1 MKLLFVITSLEN
13 GGAER
18 VCASLANYFS
28 TKHKVEILYFSG
40 EIFYEISP
48 KVKLNKFTRN
58 SRIPRLAAKLL
69 AIRKHAKDAD
79 CILSFMD
86 STNILS
92 IIATAFLG
100 RKLIISEHSAHDF
113 VGLKWRVLRRIFY
126 PFATALTVLNK
137 SDFNYY
143 SFVKNKAIIYNPSI
157 FKPSFGG
164 QENGGQENGGQKEK
178 LIIFVGRLEPV
189 KGCDIFLR
197 ALALLGLDDFK
208 LLVLGAGSQKKSL
221 QSLSAGLGLKNLE
234 FLGSVSDIQN
244 YYKKAKIIVSSSRFE
259 GLGNALIE
267 SAFFEC
273 IRVATPTAGALELL
287 EDGKNGFISSD
298 FSEQALAKAILKAI
312 NADESVLEN
321 TRAQCEKFSLE
332 NIAAQWWEL
341 IK

>member
-28 TKHKVEILYFSG
+28 KENEVEILYFSG

-48 KVKLNKFTRN
+48 KVKLNKFSRN

-79 CILSFMD
+79 CMISFMD

-126 PFATALTVLNK
+126 PFATALTVLSR

-164 QENGGQENGGQKEK
+164 QKEK
-178 LIIFVGRLEPV
+178 LIIFVGRLEYV

-197 ALALLGLDDFK
+197 ALALLKLDDFK
-208 LLVLGAGSQKKSL
+208 VLVLGSGSQKKSL
-221 QSLSAGLGLKNLE
+221 QSLSEKLGLKNLE

-267 SAFFEC
+267 SAFFDC

-298 FSEQALAKAILKAI
+298 FSEQALAKAILKAL

-321 TRAQCEKFSLE
+321 TRAESEKFRLE
-332 NIAAQWWEL
+332 NIAAKWWEL

>member
-28 TKHKVEILYFSG
+28 KENEVEILYFSG
-40 EIFYEISP
+40 EIFYKINS

-79 CILSFMD
+79 CVISFMD

-126 PFATALTVLNK
+126 PFASALTVLNR

-157 FKPSFGG
+157 FKPSF
-164 QENGGQENGGQKEK
+164 GGQKEK

-197 ALALLGLDDFK
+197 ALALLRLDDFK

-221 QSLSAGLGLKNLE
+221 QSLSAKLGLKNLE
-234 FLGSVSDIQN
+234 FLGAISDIQN

-267 SAFFEC
+267 SAFFDC
-273 IRVATPTAGALELL
+273 IRVATPTAGAMELL

-332 NIAAQWWEL
+332 NIAREWWEL

>member
-28 TKHKVEILYFSG
+28 KENEVEILYFSG

-48 KVKLNKFTRN
+48 KVKLNKFSRN

-69 AIRKHAKDAD
+69 AIRKRAKDAD
-79 CILSFMD
+79 CVISFMD

-126 PFATALTVLNK
+126 PFASALTVLNK

-157 FKPSFGG
+157 FKPSFGR
-164 QENGGQENGGQKEK
+164 QKEK
-178 LIIFVGRLEPV
+178 LIIFVGRLEYV

-197 ALALLGLDDFK
+197 ALALLRLDDFK
-208 LLVLGAGSQKKSL
+208 LLVLGDGSQKKSL
-221 QSLSAGLGLKNLE
+221 QSLSEKLGLKNLE

-259 GLGNALIE
+259 GLGNVLIE

-298 FSEQALAKAILKAI
+298 FSEQALAKAILKAL

>member
-28 TKHKVEILYFSG
+28 KENEVEILYFSG

-48 KVKLNKFTRN
+48 KVKLNKFSRN

-69 AIRKHAKDAD
+69 AIRGHAKDAD
-79 CILSFMD
+79 CVISFMD

-126 PFATALTVLNK
+126 PFASALTVLSK
-137 SDFNYY
+137 SDFSYY

-164 QENGGQENGGQKEK
+164 QKEK
-178 LIIFVGRLEPV
+178 LIIFVGRLEYV

-197 ALALLGLDDFK
+197 ALALLKLDDFK
-208 LLVLGAGSQKKSL
+208 VLVLGDGSQKKSL
-221 QSLSAGLGLKNLE
+221 QSLSEKLGLKNLE

-267 SAFFEC
+267 SAFFDC

-321 TRAQCEKFSLE
+321 TRAESEKFSLE

>member
-28 TKHKVEILYFSG
+28 KENEVEILYFSG

-48 KVKLNKFTRN
+48 KVKLNKFSRN

-69 AIRKHAKDAD
+69 AIRKRAKDAD
-79 CILSFMD
+79 CVISFMD

-126 PFATALTVLNK
+126 PFATALTVLSR

-164 QENGGQENGGQKEK
+164 QKEK
-178 LIIFVGRLEPV
+178 LIIFVGRLEHV

-197 ALALLGLDDFK
+197 ALALLKLDDFK
-208 LLVLGAGSQKKSL
+208 LLVLGDGSQKKNL
-221 QSLSAGLGLKNLE
+221 QSLSEKLGLKNLE

-267 SAFFEC
+267 SAFFDC
-273 IRVATPTAGALELL
+273 IRVATPTAGAMELL

-298 FSEQALAKAILKAI
+298 FSEQALAKAILKAL

-321 TRAQCEKFSLE
+321 TRAESEKFSLE
-332 NIAAQWWEL
+332 NIAKEWWEL

>member
-1 MKLLFVITSLEN
+1 MKLLFIITSLEN

-28 TKHKVEILYFSG
+28 AEHEVEILYFSG

-48 KVKLNKFTRN
+48 KVKLNKFSRN

-69 AIRKHAKDAD
+69 AIRKRAKDAD

-126 PFATALTVLNK
+126 PFATALTVLSR

-164 QENGGQENGGQKEK
+164 QKEK
-178 LIIFVGRLEPV
+178 LIIFVGRLEYV

-208 LLVLGAGSQKKSL
+208 LLVLGGGSQKKSL
-221 QSLSAGLGLKNLE
+221 QNLSEKLGLKNLE

-267 SAFFEC
+267 SAFFDC

-298 FSEQALAKAILKAI
+298 FSEQALAKAILKAL

-321 TRAQCEKFSLE
+321 TRAESEKFSLE
-332 NIAAQWWEL
+332 NIAAKWWEL

>member
-1 MKLLFVITSLEN
+1 MKLLFIITSLEN

-28 TKHKVEILYFSG
+28 TKHEVEILYFSG
-40 EIFYEISP
+40 EIFYEINSQ
-48 KVKLNKFTRN
+48 VKLNKFTRN

-126 PFATALTVLNK
+126 PFATALTVLSR
-137 SDFNYY
+137 SDFSYY

-157 FKPSFGG
+157 FKPSF
-164 QENGGQENGGQKEK
+164 GGQKEK

-197 ALALLGLDDFK
+197 ALALLKLDDFK

-234 FLGSVSDIQN
+234 FLGAISDIQN

-259 GLGNALIE
+259 GLGNVLIE
-267 SAFFEC
+267 SAFFDC

-298 FSEQALAKAILKAI
+298 FSVQALAKAILKAI

-321 TRAQCEKFSLE
+321 TRAESEKFSLE

>member
-28 TKHKVEILYFSG
+28 TEHEVEILYFSG
-40 EIFYEISP
+40 EIFYEISS
-48 KVKLNKFTRN
+48 KVKLNKFSRN

-69 AIRKHAKDAD
+69 AIRKRAKDAD
-79 CILSFMD
+79 CVISFMD

-126 PFATALTVLNK
+126 PFASTLTVLSR

-164 QENGGQENGGQKEK
+164 QKEK
-178 LIIFVGRLEPV
+178 LIIFVGRLEYV

-197 ALALLGLDDFK
+197 ALALLRLDDFK

-221 QSLSAGLGLKNLE
+221 QSLSAKLGLKNLE
-234 FLGSVSDIQN
+234 FLGALSDIQN

-259 GLGNALIE
+259 GLGNVLIE
-267 SAFFEC
+267 SAFFDC

-321 TRAQCEKFSLE
+321 TRAESEKFSLE

>member
-28 TKHKVEILYFSG
+28 KENEVEILYFSG

-48 KVKLNKFTRN
+48 KVKLNKFTR
-58 SRIPRLAAKLL
+58 SPRIPRLPAKLL
-69 AIRKHAKDAD
+69 AIRKRAKDAD

-126 PFATALTVLNK
+126 PFATALTVLSR
-137 SDFNYY
+137 SDFSYY

-164 QENGGQENGGQKEK
+164 QKEK
-178 LIIFVGRLEPV
+178 LIIFVGRLEHV

-208 LLVLGAGSQKKSL
+208 VLVLGAGSQKKNL
-221 QSLSAGLGLKNLE
+221 QSLSEKLGLKNLE
-234 FLGSVSDIQN
+234 FLGAVSDIQN
-244 YYKKAKIIVSSSRFE
+244 YYKKAKILVSSSRFE
-259 GLGNALIE
+259 GLGNVLIE
-267 SAFFEC
+267 SAFFDC

-298 FSEQALAKAILKAI
+298 FSEQALAKAILKAL

-321 TRAQCEKFSLE
+321 TRAESEKFRLE
-332 NIAAQWWEL
+332 NIAKEWWEL

>member
-28 TKHKVEILYFSG
+28 KENEVEILYFSG

-48 KVKLNKFTRN
+48 KVKLNKFSRN

-69 AIRKHAKDAD
+69 AIRKRAKDAD

-126 PFATALTVLNK
+126 PFASALTVLSR
-137 SDFNYY
+137 SDFSYY

-164 QENGGQENGGQKEK
+164 QKEK
-178 LIIFVGRLEPV
+178 LIIFVGRLEYV

-197 ALALLGLDDFK
+197 ALALLRLDDFK
-208 LLVLGAGSQKKSL
+208 VLVLGDGSQKKSL
-221 QSLSAGLGLKNLE
+221 QNLSAKLGLKNLE

-267 SAFFEC
+267 SAFFDC
-273 IRVATPTAGALELL
+273 IRVATPTAGAMELL

-298 FSEQALAKAILKAI
+298 FSEQALAKAILKAL

-321 TRAQCEKFSLE
+321 TRAESEKFRLE
-332 NIAAQWWEL
+332 NIAKEWWEL

>member
-28 TKHKVEILYFSG
+28 AEHEVEILYFSG

-69 AIRKHAKDAD
+69 AIRKHAKDSD

-126 PFATALTVLNK
+126 PFATALTVLSR
-137 SDFNYY
+137 SDFSYY

-164 QENGGQENGGQKEK
+164 QKEK
-178 LIIFVGRLEPV
+178 LIIFVGRLEYV

-197 ALALLGLDDFK
+197 ALALLKLDDFK
-208 LLVLGAGSQKKSL
+208 MLVLGSGSQKQSL
-221 QSLSAGLGLKNLE
+221 QSLSEKLGLKNLE
-234 FLGSVSDIQN
+234 FLGAVSDIQN

-259 GLGNALIE
+259 GLGNVLIE
-267 SAFFEC
+267 SAFFDC

-298 FSEQALAKAILKAI
+298 FSEQALAKAILKALS
-312 NADESVLEN
+312 ADESVLEN
-321 TRAQCEKFSLE
+321 TRAESEKFRLE
-332 NIAAQWWEL
+332 NIATKWWEL

>member
-28 TKHKVEILYFSG
+28 TEHEVEILYFSG
-40 EIFYEISP
+40 EVFYEISS
-48 KVKLNKFTRN
+48 KVKLNKFSRN

-69 AIRKHAKDAD
+69 AIRKRAKDAD
-79 CILSFMD
+79 CVISFMD
-86 STNILS
+86 STNVLS

-126 PFATALTVLNK
+126 PFASALTVLSR

-164 QENGGQENGGQKEK
+164 QKEK
-178 LIIFVGRLEPV
+178 LIIFVGRLEYV

-197 ALALLGLDDFK
+197 ALALLRLDDFK
-208 LLVLGAGSQKKSL
+208 LLVLGSGSQKKSL
-221 QSLSAGLGLKNLE
+221 QSLSAKLGLKNLE

-244 YYKKAKIIVSSSRFE
+244 YYKKAKILVSSSRFE

-267 SAFFEC
+267 SAFFDC

-298 FSEQALAKAILKAI
+298 FSEQALAKAILKAL

-321 TRAQCEKFSLE
+321 TRAESEKFRLE
-332 NIAAQWWEL
+332 NIAKEWWEL

>member
-28 TKHKVEILYFSG
+28 AEHEVEILYFSG
-40 EIFYEISP
+40 EIFYEINP
-48 KVKLNKFTRN
+48 KVKLNKFSRN

-69 AIRKHAKDAD
+69 AIRKRAKDAD
-79 CILSFMD
+79 CVISFMD

-92 IIATAFLG
+92 IIATAFLR

-126 PFATALTVLNK
+126 PFASALTVLSR

-143 SFVKNKAIIYNPSI
+143 SFVKNKVIIYNPSI

-164 QENGGQENGGQKEK
+164 QKEK
-178 LIIFVGRLEPV
+178 LIIFVGRLEQV

-208 LLVLGAGSQKKSL
+208 VLVLGGGSQKKSL
-221 QSLSAGLGLKNLE
+221 QSLSEKLGLKNLE

-267 SAFFEC
+267 SAFFDC

-298 FSEQALAKAILKAI
+298 FSEQALAKAILKAL

-321 TRAQCEKFSLE
+321 TRAESEKFSLE
-332 NIAAQWWEL
+332 NIAKEWWEL

>member
-28 TKHKVEILYFSG
+28 TKHEVEILYFSG

-48 KVKLNKFTRN
+48 KVKLNKFSRN

-69 AIRKHAKDAD
+69 AIRKRAKDAD
-79 CILSFMD
+79 CVISFMD

-126 PFATALTVLNK
+126 PFASALTVLSR

-164 QENGGQENGGQKEK
+164 EKEK
-178 LIIFVGRLEPV
+178 LIIFVGRLEYV

-197 ALALLGLDDFK
+197 ALALLRLDDFK
-208 LLVLGAGSQKKSL
+208 LLVLGDGSQKKSL
-221 QSLSAGLGLKNLE
+221 QSLGEKLGLKNLE

-267 SAFFEC
+267 SAFFDC

-298 FSEQALAKAILKAI
+298 FSEQALAKAILKAL

-321 TRAQCEKFSLE
+321 TRAESEKFSLE
-332 NIAAQWWEL
+332 NIAKEWWEL

>member
-28 TKHKVEILYFSG
+28 AENEVEILYFSG

-48 KVKLNKFTRN
+48 KVKLNKFSRN

-69 AIRKHAKDAD
+69 AIRKRAKDAD

-126 PFATALTVLNK
+126 PFASALTVLSK

-164 QENGGQENGGQKEK
+164 QKEK
-178 LIIFVGRLEPV
+178 LIIFVGRLEHV

-208 LLVLGAGSQKKSL
+208 VLVLGGGSQKKSL
-221 QSLSAGLGLKNLE
+221 QNLSAKLGLKNLE

-259 GLGNALIE
+259 GLGNVLIE
-267 SAFFEC
+267 SAFFDC

-298 FSEQALAKAILKAI
+298 FSEQALAKAILKALS
-312 NADESVLEN
+312 ADESVLEN
-321 TRAQCEKFSLE
+321 TRAESEKFRLE
-332 NIAAQWWEL
+332 NIAAKWWEL

>member
-28 TKHKVEILYFSG
+28 KENEVEILYFSG

-48 KVKLNKFTRN
+48 KVKLNKFTR
-58 SRIPRLAAKLL
+58 SPRIPRLPAKLL
-69 AIRKHAKDAD
+69 AIRKRAKDAD

-126 PFATALTVLNK
+126 PFATALTVLSR

-164 QENGGQENGGQKEK
+164 QKEK
-178 LIIFVGRLEPV
+178 LIIFVGRLEHV

-208 LLVLGAGSQKKSL
+208 VLVLGAGSQKKNL
-221 QSLSAGLGLKNLE
+221 QSLSEKLGLKNLE
-234 FLGSVSDIQN
+234 FLGAVSDIQN
-244 YYKKAKIIVSSSRFE
+244 YYKKAKILVSSSRFE

-267 SAFFEC
+267 SAFFDC

-298 FSEQALAKAILKAI
+298 FSEQALAKAILKALS
-312 NADESVLEN
+312 ADESVLEN
-321 TRAQCEKFSLE
+321 TRAESEKFSLE
-332 NIAAQWWEL
+332 NIAKEWWEL

>member
-28 TKHKVEILYFSG
+28 KENEVEILYFSG
-40 EIFYEISP
+40 EIFYQINS

-69 AIRKHAKDAD
+69 AIRKRAKSAD

-126 PFATALTVLNK
+126 PFASALTVLNK

-164 QENGGQENGGQKEK
+164 QKEK

-197 ALALLGLDDFK
+197 ALALLKLDDFK

-234 FLGSVSDIQN
+234 FLGAISDIQN

-267 SAFFEC
+267 SAFFDC

-287 EDGKNGFISSD
+287 EDGKNSFISSD

-332 NIAAQWWEL
+332 NIAAQWWGL

>member
-28 TKHKVEILYFSG
+28 TEHEVEILYFSG

-48 KVKLNKFTRN
+48 KVKLNKFSRN

-69 AIRKHAKDAD
+69 AIRKRAKDAD
-79 CILSFMD
+79 CVISFMD

-126 PFATALTVLNK
+126 PFASALTVLNK

-164 QENGGQENGGQKEK
+164 QKEK

-197 ALALLGLDDFK
+197 ALALLKLDDFK

-267 SAFFEC
+267 SAFFDC

-298 FSEQALAKAILKAI
+298 FSEQALAKAILKAL

-321 TRAQCEKFSLE
+321 TRAESEKFRLE
-332 NIAAQWWEL
+332 NIAKEWWEL

>member
-28 TKHKVEILYFSG
+28 TEHEVEILYFSG
-40 EIFYEISP
+40 EIFYQINS

-69 AIRKHAKDAD
+69 AIRKRAKDAD
-79 CILSFMD
+79 CVISFMD

-126 PFATALTVLNK
+126 PFASALTVLNK

-164 QENGGQENGGQKEK
+164 QKEK

-197 ALALLGLDDFK
+197 ALALLKLDDFK

-221 QSLSAGLGLKNLE
+221 QSLSEKLGLKNLE
-234 FLGSVSDIQN
+234 FLGAVSDIQN

-267 SAFFEC
+267 SAFFDC

-321 TRAQCEKFSLE
+321 TRAESEKFSLE

>member
-28 TKHKVEILYFSG
+28 KENEVEILYFSG
-40 EIFYEISP
+40 EIFYEISS

-79 CILSFMD
+79 CVISFMD

-126 PFATALTVLNK
+126 PFASALTVLNR
-137 SDFNYY
+137 SDFSYY

-164 QENGGQENGGQKEK
+164 QKEK
-178 LIIFVGRLEPV
+178 LIIFVGRLEHV

-197 ALALLGLDDFK
+197 ALALLRLDDFK

-234 FLGSVSDIQN
+234 FLGAISDIQN

-259 GLGNALIE
+259 GLGNVLIE
-267 SAFFEC
+267 SAFFDC

-321 TRAQCEKFSLE
+321 TRAESEKFSLE

>member
-28 TKHKVEILYFSG
+28 AENEVEILYFSG

-48 KVKLNKFTRN
+48 KVKLNKFSRN

-69 AIRKHAKDAD
+69 AIRKRAKDAD

-126 PFATALTVLNK
+126 PFASALTVLSK

-164 QENGGQENGGQKEK
+164 QKEK
-178 LIIFVGRLEPV
+178 LIIFVGRLEHV

-208 LLVLGAGSQKKSL
+208 LLVLGDGSQKKSL
-221 QSLSAGLGLKNLE
+221 QSLSEKLGLKNLE

-259 GLGNALIE
+259 GLGNVLIE
-267 SAFFEC
+267 SAFFDC

-298 FSEQALAKAILKAI
+298 FSEQALAKAILKAL

-321 TRAQCEKFSLE
+321 TRAESEKFRLE
-332 NIAAQWWEL
+332 NIAREWWEL

>member
-28 TKHKVEILYFSG
+28 KENEVEILYFSG

-48 KVKLNKFTRN
+48 KVKLNKFSRN

-69 AIRKHAKDAD
+69 AIRGHAKDAD
-79 CILSFMD
+79 CVISFMD

-126 PFATALTVLNK
+126 PFATALTVLSR

-157 FKPSFGG
+157 FKPSF
-164 QENGGQENGGQKEK
+164 GGQKEK

-208 LLVLGAGSQKKSL
+208 VLVLGDGSQKKSL
-221 QSLSAGLGLKNLE
+221 QSLSEKLGLKNLE

-298 FSEQALAKAILKAI
+298 FSEQALAKAILKAL

-321 TRAQCEKFSLE
+321 TRAESEKFSLE
-332 NIAAQWWEL
+332 NIAAKWWEL

>member
-28 TKHKVEILYFSG
+28 AENEVEILYFSG

-48 KVKLNKFTRN
+48 KVKLNKFSRN

-69 AIRKHAKDAD
+69 AIRKRAKDAD
-79 CILSFMD
+79 CVISFMD

-126 PFATALTVLNK
+126 PFASALTVLNK

-164 QENGGQENGGQKEK
+164 QKEK
-178 LIIFVGRLEPV
+178 LIIFVGRLEYV

-197 ALALLGLDDFK
+197 ALALLKLDDFK

-221 QSLSAGLGLKNLE
+221 QSLSEKLGLKNLE

-267 SAFFEC
+267 SAFFDC

>member
-28 TKHKVEILYFSG
+28 KENEVEILYFSG

-48 KVKLNKFTRN
+48 KVKLNKFSRN

-69 AIRKHAKDAD
+69 AIRKRAKDAD
-79 CILSFMD
+79 CVISFMD

-126 PFATALTVLNK
+126 PFATALTVLSR
-137 SDFNYY
+137 SDFSYY

-164 QENGGQENGGQKEK
+164 QKEK
-178 LIIFVGRLEPV
+178 LIIFVGRLEHV

-208 LLVLGAGSQKKSL
+208 LLVLGDGSQKKSL
-221 QSLSAGLGLKNLE
+221 QSLSEKLGLKNLE

-267 SAFFEC
+267 SAFFDC

-298 FSEQALAKAILKAI
+298 FSEQALAKAILKALS
-312 NADESVLEN
+312 ADESVLEN
-321 TRAQCEKFSLE
+321 TRAESEKFRLE
-332 NIAAQWWEL
+332 NIAAKWWEL

>member
-28 TKHKVEILYFSG
+28 TEHEVEILYFSG
-40 EIFYEISP
+40 EIFYQINS

-58 SRIPRLAAKLL
+58 SRIPRLPAKLL

-126 PFATALTVLNK
+126 PFASALTVLSR
-137 SDFNYY
+137 SDFSYY

-164 QENGGQENGGQKEK
+164 QKEK
-178 LIIFVGRLEPV
+178 LIIFVGRLEYV

-197 ALALLGLDDFK
+197 ALALLRLDDFK
-208 LLVLGAGSQKKSL
+208 LLVLGGGSQKKSL
-221 QSLSAGLGLKNLE
+221 QSLSAKLGLKNLE

-259 GLGNALIE
+259 GLGNVLIE
-267 SAFFEC
+267 SAFFDC
-273 IRVATPTAGALELL
+273 IRVATPTAGAMELL

-298 FSEQALAKAILKAI
+298 FSEQALAKAILKAL
-312 NADESVLEN
+312 NTDESVLEN

>member
-28 TKHKVEILYFSG
+28 KENEVEILYFSG

-48 KVKLNKFTRN
+48 KVKLNKFSRN

-79 CILSFMD
+79 CVISFMD

-126 PFATALTVLNK
+126 PFASALTVLSK

-157 FKPSFGG
+157 FKPSF
-164 QENGGQENGGQKEK
+164 GGQKEK

-197 ALALLGLDDFK
+197 ALALLRLDDFK
-208 LLVLGAGSQKKSL
+208 LLVLGGGSQKKSL
-221 QSLSAGLGLKNLE
+221 QSLSAKLGLKNLE

-267 SAFFEC
+267 SAFFDC

-298 FSEQALAKAILKAI
+298 FSEQALAKAILKAL

-321 TRAQCEKFSLE
+321 TRAESEKFSLE

>member
-28 TKHKVEILYFSG
+28 AENEVEILYFSG

-48 KVKLNKFTRN
+48 KVKLNKFSRN

-69 AIRKHAKDAD
+69 TIRKHAKDAD
-79 CILSFMD
+79 CVISFMD

-126 PFATALTVLNK
+126 PFASALIVLNK

-164 QENGGQENGGQKEK
+164 QKEK
-178 LIIFVGRLEPV
+178 LIIFVGRLEHV

-197 ALALLGLDDFK
+197 ALALLKLDDFK
-208 LLVLGAGSQKKSL
+208 LLVLGGGSQKKSL
-221 QSLSAGLGLKNLE
+221 QSLSEKLGLKNLE

-267 SAFFEC
+267 SAFFDC

-298 FSEQALAKAILKAI
+298 FSEQAVAKAI
-312 NADESVLEN
+312 
-321 TRAQCEKFSLE
+321 
-332 NIAAQWWEL
+332 
-341 IK
+341 

>member
-28 TKHKVEILYFSG
+28 KENEVEILYFSG

-48 KVKLNKFTRN
+48 KVKLNKFSRN

-69 AIRKHAKDAD
+69 AIRKRAKDAD
-79 CILSFMD
+79 CVISFMD

-126 PFATALTVLNK
+126 PFASALTVLSK
-137 SDFNYY
+137 SDFSYY

-164 QENGGQENGGQKEK
+164 QKEK
-178 LIIFVGRLEPV
+178 LIIFVGRLEYV

-197 ALALLGLDDFK
+197 ALALLRLDDFK
-208 LLVLGAGSQKKSL
+208 LLVLGSGSQKKSL
-221 QSLSAGLGLKNLE
+221 QSLSAKLGLKNLE
-234 FLGSVSDIQN
+234 FLGAVSDIQN

-267 SAFFEC
+267 SAFFDC

-298 FSEQALAKAILKAI
+298 FSEQALAKAILKALS
-312 NADESVLEN
+312 ADESVLEN
-321 TRAQCEKFSLE
+321 TRAESEKFSLE
-332 NIAAQWWEL
+332 NIAKEWWEL

>member
-28 TKHKVEILYFSG
+28 AEHEVEILYFSG
-40 EIFYEISP
+40 EIFYQINS

-69 AIRKHAKDAD
+69 AIRGHAKDAD
-79 CILSFMD
+79 CVISFMD

-126 PFATALTVLNK
+126 PFASALTVLNK

-164 QENGGQENGGQKEK
+164 QKEK

-197 ALALLGLDDFK
+197 ALALLKLDDFK

-234 FLGSVSDIQN
+234 FLGAVGNIQN

-259 GLGNALIE
+259 GLGNVLIE
-267 SAFFEC
+267 SAFFDC

>member
-28 TKHKVEILYFSG
+28 AEHEVEILYFSG

-79 CILSFMD
+79 CVISFMD

-126 PFATALTVLNK
+126 PFASALTVLSR
-137 SDFNYY
+137 SDFSYY

-164 QENGGQENGGQKEK
+164 QKEK
-178 LIIFVGRLEPV
+178 LIIFVGRLEYV

-197 ALALLGLDDFK
+197 ALALLRLDNFK

-221 QSLSAGLGLKNLE
+221 QSLSEKLGLKNLE

-298 FSEQALAKAILKAI
+298 FSEQALAKAILKAL

-321 TRAQCEKFSLE
+321 TRAESEKFRLE
-332 NIAAQWWEL
+332 NIAKEWWEL

>member
-28 TKHKVEILYFSG
+28 KENEVEILYFSG

-48 KVKLNKFTRN
+48 KVKLNKFSRN

-69 AIRKHAKDAD
+69 AIRKRAKDAD
-79 CILSFMD
+79 CVISFMD

-126 PFATALTVLNK
+126 PFASALTVLSR

-164 QENGGQENGGQKEK
+164 QKEK
-178 LIIFVGRLEPV
+178 LIIFVGRLEYV

-197 ALALLGLDDFK
+197 ALALLKLDDFK
-208 LLVLGAGSQKKSL
+208 VLVLGGGSQKKSL
-221 QSLSAGLGLKNLE
+221 QSLSEKLGLKNLE

-267 SAFFEC
+267 SAFFDC
-273 IRVATPTAGALELL
+273 IRVATPTAGAMELL

-298 FSEQALAKAILKAI
+298 FSEQALAKAILKALS
-312 NADESVLEN
+312 ADESVLEN
-321 TRAQCEKFSLE
+321 TRAESEKFRLE
-332 NIAAQWWEL
+332 NIAAKWWEL

>member
-28 TKHKVEILYFSG
+28 VEHEVEILYFSG

-48 KVKLNKFTRN
+48 KVKLNKFSRN

-69 AIRKHAKDAD
+69 AIRGHAKDAD
-79 CILSFMD
+79 CVISFMD

-126 PFATALTVLNK
+126 PFASALTVLSR

-164 QENGGQENGGQKEK
+164 QKEK
-178 LIIFVGRLEPV
+178 LIIFVGRLEYV

-208 LLVLGAGSQKKSL
+208 LLVLGDGSQKKSL
-221 QSLSAGLGLKNLE
+221 QSLSEKLGLKNLE

-267 SAFFEC
+267 SAFFDC
-273 IRVATPTAGALELL
+273 IRVATPTAGAMELL

-298 FSEQALAKAILKAI
+298 FSEQALAKAVLKALS
-312 NADESVLEN
+312 ADESVLEN
-321 TRAQCEKFSLE
+321 TRAESEKFRLE
-332 NIAAQWWEL
+332 NIAKEWWEL

>member
-28 TKHKVEILYFSG
+28 KENEVEILYFSG

-48 KVKLNKFTRN
+48 KVKLNKFSRN

-69 AIRKHAKDAD
+69 AIRKRAKDAD
-79 CILSFMD
+79 CVISFMD

-126 PFATALTVLNK
+126 PFATALTVLSR
-137 SDFNYY
+137 SDFSYY

-164 QENGGQENGGQKEK
+164 QKEK
-178 LIIFVGRLEPV
+178 LIIFVGRLEYV

-197 ALALLGLDDFK
+197 AFSLLKLDDFK
-208 LLVLGAGSQKKSL
+208 VLVLGSGSQKKSL
-221 QSLSAGLGLKNLE
+221 QSLSEKLGLKNLE

-267 SAFFEC
+267 SAFFDC

-321 TRAQCEKFSLE
+321 TRAESEKFSPE
-332 NIAAQWWEL
+332 NIAAKWWEL

>member
-28 TKHKVEILYFSG
+28 KENEVEILYFSG

-48 KVKLNKFTRN
+48 KVKLNKFSRN
-58 SRIPRLAAKLL
+58 SRIPRLLAKLL
-69 AIRKHAKDAD
+69 AIRKRAKDAD
-79 CILSFMD
+79 CVISFMD

-126 PFATALTVLNK
+126 PFATALTVLSR
-137 SDFNYY
+137 SDFSYY

-157 FKPSFGG
+157 FKPSF
-164 QENGGQENGGQKEK
+164 GGQKEK

-197 ALALLGLDDFK
+197 ALALLRLDDFK
-208 LLVLGAGSQKKSL
+208 LLVLGDGSQKKSL
-221 QSLSAGLGLKNLE
+221 QNLSAGLGLKNLE

-259 GLGNALIE
+259 GLGNVLIE
-267 SAFFEC
+267 SAFFDC

-298 FSEQALAKAILKAI
+298 FSEQALAKAVLKAL

-321 TRAQCEKFSLE
+321 TRAESEKFRLE
-332 NIAAQWWEL
+332 NIAKEWWEL

>member
-28 TKHKVEILYFSG
+28 KENEVEILYFSG
-40 EIFYEISP
+40 EIFYEINS
-48 KVKLNKFTRN
+48 KVKLNKFSRN

-69 AIRKHAKDAD
+69 AIRKRAKDAD
-79 CILSFMD
+79 CVISFMD

-126 PFATALTVLNK
+126 PFASALTVLSR

-164 QENGGQENGGQKEK
+164 QKEK
-178 LIIFVGRLEPV
+178 LIIFVGRLEYV

-197 ALALLGLDDFK
+197 ALALLRLDDFK
-208 LLVLGAGSQKKSL
+208 VLVLGGGSQKKSL
-221 QSLSAGLGLKNLE
+221 QSLSAKLGLKNLE

-267 SAFFEC
+267 SAFFDC

-298 FSEQALAKAILKAI
+298 FSEQALAKAILKALS
-312 NADESVLEN
+312 ADESVLEN
-321 TRAQCEKFSLE
+321 TRAESEKFRLE
-332 NIAAQWWEL
+332 NIAAKWWEL

>member
-28 TKHKVEILYFSG
+28 TKHEVEILYFSG
-40 EIFYEISP
+40 EIFYKINS

-69 AIRKHAKDAD
+69 AIRKRAKDAD
-79 CILSFMD
+79 CVISFMD
-86 STNILS
+86 STNVLS

-126 PFATALTVLNK
+126 PFATALTVLSK

-157 FKPSFGG
+157 FKPSF
-164 QENGGQENGGQKEK
+164 GGQKEK

-197 ALALLGLDDFK
+197 ALALLRLDDFK
-208 LLVLGAGSQKKSL
+208 VLVLGAGSQKKSL
-221 QSLSAGLGLKNLE
+221 QNLSAKLGLKNLE

-244 YYKKAKIIVSSSRFE
+244 YYKKAKILVSSSRFE

-267 SAFFEC
+267 SAFFDC

-321 TRAQCEKFSLE
+321 TRAESEKFRLE
-332 NIAAQWWEL
+332 NIAKEWWEL

>member
-28 TKHKVEILYFSG
+28 TKHEVEILYFSG

-126 PFATALTVLNK
+126 PFATTLTVLNK
-137 SDFNYY
+137 SDFSYY

-157 FKPSFGG
+157 FKTSFG
-164 QENGGQENGGQKEK
+164 EQKEK

-197 ALALLGLDDFK
+197 ALALLKLYDFK

-221 QSLSAGLGLKNLE
+221 QSLSAKLGLKNLE

-259 GLGNALIE
+259 GLGNVLIE

-321 TRAQCEKFSLE
+321 TRAESEKFSLE

>member
-28 TKHKVEILYFSG
+28 TEHEVEILYFSG

-48 KVKLNKFTRN
+48 KVKLNKFSRN

-69 AIRKHAKDAD
+69 AIRKRAKDAD

-126 PFATALTVLNK
+126 PFASALTVLSK
-137 SDFNYY
+137 SDFSYY

-164 QENGGQENGGQKEK
+164 QKEK
-178 LIIFVGRLEPV
+178 LIIFVGRLEHV

-197 ALALLGLDDFK
+197 ALALLRLDDFK
-208 LLVLGAGSQKKSL
+208 VLVLGAGSQKKSL
-221 QSLSAGLGLKNLE
+221 QSLSEKLGLKNLE

-267 SAFFEC
+267 SAFFDC

-298 FSEQALAKAILKAI
+298 FSKQALAKAILKAL

-321 TRAQCEKFSLE
+321 TRAESEKFRLE
-332 NIAAQWWEL
+332 NIAAKWWEL

>member
-28 TKHKVEILYFSG
+28 KENEVEILYFSG

-69 AIRKHAKDAD
+69 AIRGHAKDAD
-79 CILSFMD
+79 CVISFMD

-126 PFATALTVLNK
+126 PFATALTVLNR
-137 SDFNYY
+137 SDFSYY

-164 QENGGQENGGQKEK
+164 QNNGGQKEK
-178 LIIFVGRLEPV
+178 LIIFVGRLEAV

-197 ALALLGLDDFK
+197 ALALLRLDDFK
-208 LLVLGAGSQKKSL
+208 LLVLGGGSQKGELENLSL
-221 QSLSAGLGLKNLE
+221 ELGLKNLE
-234 FLGSVSDIQN
+234 FLGAISDIQN

-259 GLGNALIE
+259 GLGNVLIE

-273 IRVATPTAGALELL
+273 IRVATPTAGAMELL

-321 TRAQCEKFSLE
+321 TRAESEKFSLE

>member
-28 TKHKVEILYFSG
+28 KENEVEILYFSG

-69 AIRKHAKDAD
+69 AIRKRAKDAD
-79 CILSFMD
+79 CVISFMD

-126 PFATALTVLNK
+126 PFASALTVLSR

-164 QENGGQENGGQKEK
+164 QKEK
-178 LIIFVGRLEPV
+178 LIIFVGRLEYV

-197 ALALLGLDDFK
+197 ALALLRLDDFK
-208 LLVLGAGSQKKSL
+208 LLVLGDGSQKKSL
-221 QSLSAGLGLKNLE
+221 QSLSEKLGLKNLE

-244 YYKKAKIIVSSSRFE
+244 YYKKTKIIVSSSRFE
-259 GLGNALIE
+259 GLGNVLIE
-267 SAFFEC
+267 SAFFDC

-298 FSEQALAKAILKAI
+298 FSEQALAKAILKAL

-321 TRAQCEKFSLE
+321 TRAESEKFSLE